1 MNLYKNTVDFSSR
14 ICKKYF
20 DFVRKWYNY
29 LRQKRSDTDEKRTFA
44 DNIAVPFAR
53 IFGGAGVSTESGI
66 PDFRSVDGL
75 YNQKYDY
82 PPEQMLSHTFFERKT
97 EDFYRFYRDKIL
109 SYAVSAKP
117 NAAHR
122 KLAELEEKGIL
133 SAVVTQNIDG
143 LHQAAGSK
151 NVFELHGS
159 VLRNYCTR
167 CGRSFDIDY
176 MINSEGVPHCSC
188 GGVIKPDVVLY
199 EEALDDETVRGA
211 VSAIASADTLI
222 IAGTSMVVYPAA
234 GLVNYFNGKHLVV
247 INMSPTSAD
256 SRADLLICGKVG
268 EVLGGIDI

>member
-1 MNLYKNTVDFSSR
+1 MAPMEEFIEMLKSHNR
-14 ICKKYF
+14 IVF
-20 DFVRKWYNY
+20 
-29 LRQKRSDTDEKRTFA
+29 
-44 DNIAVPFAR
+44 
-53 IFGGAGVSTESGI
+53 FGGAGVSTESDI
-66 PDFRSVDGL
+66 PDFRGKGGL
-75 YNQKYDY
+75 YRQKTEL
-82 PPEQMLSHTFFERKT
+82 PWSPEEMLSHHFYAEHPVEFFTLYKER
-97 EDFYRFYRDKIL
+97 EGMML
-109 SYAVSAKP
+109 EAEP
-117 NAAHR
+117 NRAHTA
-122 KLAELEEKGIL
+122 LAELEKMGKL

-188 GGVIKPDVVLY
+188 GGGIKPDVVLY

-211 VSAIASADTLI
+211 VSAIAADTLI

-268 EVLGGIDI
+268 EVLGGVEI